1 MWVLIVV
8 VVSILAIGIGVVGLV
23 SPVRQVA
30 FVSRWESSAGLWA
43 SAGIRLVFG
52 LALWFVAPAS
62 QTPVV
67 LQVLAVLS
75 AVVALLL
82 PFLGVARFQAILSWW
97 CRQPPAVIRVWSAAA
112 VAFGSFVLWSVL
124 A

>member
-1 MWVLIVV
+1 MWVFIVV

-23 SPVRQVA
+23 SPARQVA

-62 QTPVV
+62 RTPVV
-67 LQVLAVLS
+67 FQGLAVLS
-75 AVVALLL
+75 VVAALLL
-82 PFLGVARFQAILSWW
+82 PFLGVARFTSILSWW
-97 CRQPPAVIRVWSAAA
+97 RRQPPAFIRTWSVMA
-112 VAFGSFVLWSVL
+112 VAFGGFILWSAL